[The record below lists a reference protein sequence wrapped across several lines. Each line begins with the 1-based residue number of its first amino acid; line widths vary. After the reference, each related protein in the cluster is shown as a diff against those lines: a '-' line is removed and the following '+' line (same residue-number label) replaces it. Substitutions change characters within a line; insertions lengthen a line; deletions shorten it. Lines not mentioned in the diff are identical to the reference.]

1 MHGTLSTTGIH
12 GASPTIHNL
21 SKQQQKAVSDL
32 AAAGVNA
39 AAAEVFRPN
48 VLGQVYDDDDPG
60 MRPKVLIPASTNRPD
75 LTHTTADIQGAQ
87 PHPKDVC
94 HHPRDTNPLCPQYRL
109 ATGRSVWVA

>member
-1 MHGTLSTTGIH
+1 M
-12 GASPTIHNL
+12 
-21 SKQQQKAVSDL
+21 
-32 AAAGVNA
+32 NA

-94 HHPRDTNPLCPQYRL
+94 HRPRDTNPLCPQYRL
-109 ATGRSVWVA
+109 ATGRSVWVAEERGCPEPKVGSEPGADSRTESRADL